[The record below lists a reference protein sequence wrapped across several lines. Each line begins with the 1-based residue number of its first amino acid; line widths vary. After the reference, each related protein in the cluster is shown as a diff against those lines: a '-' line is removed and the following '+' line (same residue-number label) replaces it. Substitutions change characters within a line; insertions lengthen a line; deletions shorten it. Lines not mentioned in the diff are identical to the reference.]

1 MNFPEQLKAARA
13 ASGRTQAEMASELGV
28 DKTTYCG
35 YETGRR
41 QPDINKLRQ
50 LIALLDVSADQL
62 LGPEGSGSATP
73 EELEKLRRYRLLDV
87 HGRDLVD
94 TILQKE
100 YERMTRPKLL
110 EKEKH
115 GWVTY
120 INCYDLAVSAGSGE
134 PWVDAAYTTRLEI
147 PGELVP
153 ERAHFC
159 VRVNGDSMEPAY
171 RDGDIVFVE
180 RVEGF
185 VNEGEIGI
193 FFLNGDGYI
202 KRLGQGELLSLNPK
216 YGPIPVHDYDALF
229 CQGRALGKLSTLG
242 RHIKSPFA

>member
-1 MNFPEQLKAARA
+1 MSFPEQLKAARI
-13 ASGRTQAEMASELGV
+13 ASGFTQAEMASELGV

-41 QPDINKLRQ
+41 QPDINRLRQ
-50 LIALLDVSADQL
+50 LISILDVPAHEL
-62 LGPEGSGSATP
+62 LGTKGAGAVTP
-73 EELEKLRRYRLLDV
+73 EELGQLRKYRLLDV

-94 TILQKE
+94 TVLQKE
-100 YERMTRPKLL
+100 YERMARPL
-110 EKEKH
+110 EQGRQNENSRIA
-115 GWVTY
+115 Y
-120 INCYDLAVSAGSGE
+120 INCYDLAVSAGTGE
-134 PWVDAAYTTRLEI
+134 PWVDTAYKNRLEI

-180 RVEGF
+180 RVEGS

-202 KRLGQGELLSLNPK
+202 KRLGRRELISLNPK
-216 YGPIPVHDYDALF
+216 YEPIPLHDYDTLR
-229 CQGRALGKLSTLG
+229 CQGRALGKLST
-242 RHIKSPFA
+242 

>member
-1 MNFPEQLKAARA
+1 MSFPEQLKSARLAA
-13 ASGRTQAEMASELGV
+13 GLTQSQMAQQLGV

-41 QPDINKLRQ
+41 QPDIPKLRQ
-50 LIALLDVSADQL
+50 LASLLDVSADQL
-62 LGPEGSGSATP
+62 LGTAGAGSVTP
-73 EELEKLRRYRLLDV
+73 RELGQLRKYRLLDV
-87 HGRDLVD
+87 HGQDLVD
-94 TILQKE
+94 TILEKE
-100 YERMTRPKLL
+100 YERMTRPQAV
-110 EKEKH
+110 ERDDG

-120 INCYDLAVSAGSGE
+120 INCYDLAVSAGTGE
-134 PWVDAAYTTRLEI
+134 PWVDAAYKTRLEV
-147 PGELVP
+147 PGQLVP

-180 RVEGF
+180 RVDGC

-202 KRLGQGELLSLNPK
+202 KRLGHGELISLNPK
-216 YGPIPVHDYDALF
+216 YEPIPLYDGDTLR
-229 CQGRALGKLSTLG
+229 CQGRALGKLST
-242 RHIKSPFA
+242 

>member
-1 MNFPEQLKAARA
+1 MTFPEQLKAART
-13 ASGRTQAEMASELGV
+13 ASGMTQADMASRLGV

-50 LIALLDVSADQL
+50 LITLLDVSADQL
-62 LGPEGSGSATP
+62 LGTQGSGSVTA
-73 EELEKLRRYRLLDV
+73 EELERLRRYRLLDV
-87 HGRDLVD
+87 HGQDLVD

-100 YERMTRPKLL
+100 YERMTRPQSV
-110 EKEKH
+110 EKEDR
-115 GWVTY
+115 GWMTY
-120 INCYDLAVSAGSGE
+120 INCYDLAVSAGTGE
-134 PWVDAAYTTRLEI
+134 PWVDAAYKTRMEI
-147 PGELVP
+147 PGKLVP
-153 ERAHFC
+153 KRAHFC

-180 RVEGF
+180 RVDGS

-202 KRLGQGELLSLNPK
+202 KRLGQGELISLNPK
-216 YGPIPVHDYDALF
+216 YGPIPVHDYDTLW
-229 CQGRALGKLSTLG
+229 CQGRALGKLT
-242 RHIKSPFA
+242 A